1 MAPLRPE
8 LRQVLLSA
16 LEKRRRDDTIEQAL
30 GREARRAGLS
40 YADYLE
46 VAEAVRER
54 ARRCKAEAWES
65 AKALSE
71 EQQDQ

>member
-54 ARRCKAEAWES
+54 ARKDRNEAWEA
-65 AKALSE
+65 AKALSK
-71 EQQDQ
+71 EQ